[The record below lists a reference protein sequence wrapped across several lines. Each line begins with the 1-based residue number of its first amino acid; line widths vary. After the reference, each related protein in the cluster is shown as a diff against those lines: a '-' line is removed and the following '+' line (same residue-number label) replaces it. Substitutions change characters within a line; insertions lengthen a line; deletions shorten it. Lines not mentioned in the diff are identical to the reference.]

1 MVKED
6 LIEEVVEVNMDDRMM
21 KIAMVCGRKILH
33 VFSVYAPQ
41 QGRSDEE
48 KREFL
53 EKLSDNIHDVSQ
65 EDLLMVI

>member
-1 MVKED
+1 
-6 LIEEVVEVNMDDRMM
+6 MM

-41 QGRSDEE
+41 QSRHDEE

-53 EKLSDNIHDVSQ
+53 DKLSDNIHDVPQ
-65 EDLLMVI
+65 EDLLMKILKTQE